1 VVIDAGRVVGIF
13 TEIDVL
19 RHICGRFR
27 NPKLHIVVSYPS
39 GQPAN

>member
-1 VVIDAGRVVGIF
+1 VVGIL

-27 NPKLHIVVSYPS
+27 NPKLDIVVSYP
-39 GQPAN
+39 